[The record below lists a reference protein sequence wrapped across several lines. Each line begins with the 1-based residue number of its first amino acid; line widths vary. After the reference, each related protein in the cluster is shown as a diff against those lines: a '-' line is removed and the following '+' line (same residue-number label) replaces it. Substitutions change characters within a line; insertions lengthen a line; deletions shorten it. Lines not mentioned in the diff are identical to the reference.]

1 MDFYEARFLDLR
13 DSEIHSHFVC
23 TASMEE
29 AKRKI
34 EREEPYVKVV
44 SWKKIKEEDLPMLAI
59 VIQK

>member
-1 MDFYEARFLDLR
+1 MDFYEVKFFDSR
-13 DSEIHSHFVC
+13 DSEIHPHFVY
-23 TASMEE
+23 TADMEQ